1 MSKNNEIA
9 GLKAALEK
17 RYAELREEIR
27 QELLQSDEEHF
38 IDLAGQV
45 RDLQDESLADL
56 LVDLGLEIID
66 MHLTEVR
73 EVEAA
78 LARISSGQYGDCMD
92 CGGEIESDRLQAY
105 PTARRCWDCQSKY
118 EKSHAVPNHSTL

>member
-66 MHLTEVR
+66 MHLAEVR

>member
-1 MSKNNEIA
+1 MPKQNEISELR
-9 GLKAALEK
+9 GALDT

-27 QELLQSDEEHF
+27 RELLQSDEEHF

-66 MHLTEVR
+66 MHLAEVR
-73 EVEAA
+73 EIEAA
-78 LARISSGQYGDCMD
+78 LARISAGQYGECMD
-92 CGGEIESDRLQAY
+92 CRSEIETDRLQAY

-118 EKSHAVPNHSTL
+118 EKSYAVPSHSTI

>member
-66 MHLTEVR
+66 MHLAEVR

-78 LARISSGQYGDCMD
+78 LARISSGQYADCMD

>member
-1 MSKNNEIA
+1 MPKHNEIA
-9 GLKAALEK
+9 DLKAALDT
-17 RYAELREEIR
+17 RYAELREKIR

-45 RDLQDESLADL
+45 HDLQDESLADL

-66 MHLTEVR
+66 MHLNEVR
-73 EVEAA
+73 EIEAA
-78 LARISSGQYGDCMD
+78 LARIASDEYGDCMD
-92 CGGEIESDRLQAY
+92 CGGEIETDRLQAY

-118 EKSHAVPNHSTL
+118 EKSHAVPNHSTM

>member
-1 MSKNNEIA
+1 MAEPRVIA
-9 GLKAALEK
+9 ELKRRLDT
-17 RYAELREEIR
+17 RYSELREEIR

-66 MHLTEVR
+66 MHLAQAR

-92 CGGEIESDRLQAY
+92 CGGEIETDRLQAH
-105 PTARRCWDCQSKY
+105 PTARRCWDCQSVY
-118 EKSHAVPNHSTL
+118 ERSHAVPSHSTM

>member
-66 MHLTEVR
+66 MHLAEVR

-92 CGGEIESDRLQAY
+92 CDGEIESDRLQAY